1 MIRLEGTINAF
12 IFINLM
18 HFSFSLN
25 HYLEDLDVP
34 VITADIMQILLIV
47 FAWRIVTWRMVTT
60 WSRFSH
66 KPYSCTFLVSSF
78 KVIM

>member
-47 FAWRIVTWRMVTT
+47 FAWRMVTT